1 MYRLERTDIPYDIPA
16 APRTEPNRTEPN
28 RTEPNRTEPNRT
40 EPNRTEPNRTEPN
53 RTEPLHVAQFP
64 RAVSPVRG
72 RYDPVS
78 PPGSARRLVPVRGA
92 VR

>member
-16 APRTEPNRTEPN
+16 AR